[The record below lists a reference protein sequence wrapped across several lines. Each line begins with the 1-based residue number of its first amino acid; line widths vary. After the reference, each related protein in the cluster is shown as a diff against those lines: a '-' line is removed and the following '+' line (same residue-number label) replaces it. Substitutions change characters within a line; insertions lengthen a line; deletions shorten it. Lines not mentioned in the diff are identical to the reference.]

1 MGNISFGNSY
11 LILSKFKLFPKYTKV
26 EKKAN
31 NLAAKY
37 QSVLDFENSD
47 AFKKYLED
55 KEYFASKAYQ
65 EELKKLR
72 EQDAKEELEALEKRK
87 KDFEAFGNSKAF
99 KEYYSKKAD
108 PAIEEL
114 RKYKVVFE
122 DDFQGNK
129 LDTDKWT
136 THYYS
141 GVDAMDEA
149 YALASDFAFPTDGNN
164 IDVSGGKAKIT
175 LRAEKTKGKTWKL
188 PYGFVDREYNYTT
201 GLMNTAKS
209 FRGKYGKIEAKV
221 KITHAANASFLFYL
235 GTEKMLPH
243 IDLFRIEDN
252 KKAYS
257 SGSLW
262 GKNINTHQ
270 RAQGHFSGIDFTQ
283 DYFIFT
289 FLWGPKKMVWKI
301 NGEVVNEQT
310 AGIPDEEMF
319 LAFNLRGI
327 GEKIDAP
334 AAMEIAWVKW
344 SQATE

>member
-31 NLAAKY
+31 ELAAKY

-47 AFKKYLED
+47 AYKKYLED
-55 KEYFASKAYQ
+55 KKYFASKEYQ
-65 EELKKLR
+65 EDLKRLR
-72 EQDAKEELEALEKRK
+72 KEDAKEALEALEKRK
-87 KDFEAFGNSKAF
+87 KDFEDFGNSKAF
-99 KEYYSKKAD
+99 KEYIAKKND
-108 PAIEEL
+108 PAFAEL
-114 RKYKVVFE
+114 SKYKVVFE

-136 THYYS
+136 THYHS
-141 GVDAMDEA
+141 GIDTMDGA

-164 IDVSGGKAKIT
+164 IEVGGGRAKIT
-175 LRAEKTKGKTWKL
+175 LKAEKTVGKTWKL
-188 PYGFVDREYNYTT
+188 PYGFVDQEYNYTT

-221 KITHAANASFLFYL
+221 KITHSANASFLCYL

-243 IDLFRIEDN
+243 IDIFRIEDN
-252 KKAYS
+252 KKDYS

-262 GKNINTHQ
+262 GKSYDAHQ
-270 RAQGHFSGIDFTQ
+270 KAQGHFSGIDFAQ

-289 FLWGPKKMVWKI
+289 FLWGPNKMVWKI

-310 AGIPDEEMF
+310 AGIPEEEMF
-319 LAFNLRGI
+319 LTFNLRGT
-327 GEKIDAP
+327 GEKIDTP

-344 SQATE
+344 YQAAE